1 MSGAPRDSDDSRSA
15 DAERIVQV
23 VEQVCEAREGRE
35 AALDPRVM
43 AAWRT
48 WLGALATDAEAAIAA
63 AMAYSSLGDEARDA
77 WLDALEVDAAGVAVP
92 AVALYAPLLA
102 VEVDAARRD
111 RMTKAIGA
119 RAPGDTAR
127 VVEALRGTTT
137 SGDCVCVILSP
148 LYLSFVEMLVCRYRP
163 DEGIVSAH
171 HDPLRHADD
180 APQASERE
188 VEAGVDL
195 HPVPLR
201 LVIEELAHAVVA
213 DRREGRDAPPELA
226 RFSHLFAPDLG
237 PEPSVS

>member
-1 MSGAPRDSDDSRSA
+1 MSGAPRDSDDSRA
-15 DAERIVQV
+15 AGAERIVRV
-23 VEQVCEAREGRE
+23 VERVREG
-35 AALDPRVM
+35 ALDPRVL
-43 AAWRT
+43 AAWRS

-77 WLDALEVDAAGVAVP
+77 WLDALEADASAVAVP
-92 AVALYAPLLA
+92 TVALYAPLLA
-102 VEVDAARRD
+102 VEVDGPRRD
-111 RMTKAIGA
+111 RMTQAIGA
-119 RAPGDTAR
+119 REPGDAVRT
-127 VVEALRGTTT
+127 VEALRGTTS

-188 VEAGVDL
+188 VEAGVEL

-237 PEPSVS
+237 PEPPVS